1 MSQPDTYDP
10 TDLGEDYMA
19 GLVDSAPVAD
29 LLDRALR
36 LVAPD
41 ESAALPDPIDWEA
54 LYKREN
60 DAAWLV
66 EDVWPDGRQ
75 LHIFAARKT
84 GKSLV
89 MLWIA
94 ACLAAGRDPFTGRR
108 QDRVRV
114 IYLDY
119 EMTEDDLLERVE
131 EMGFEPDD
139 LTELRYY
146 LWPALAPLDTPEGG
160 RTLLAM
166 VHRDEA
172 RAVVLDTVS
181 RVVEGE
187 ENSNDT
193 FRALYR
199 NTGLH
204 LKAEGVALARLDHEG
219 HEGGRS
225 RGASAKA
232 DDVDVV
238 WQLKATDDGLA
249 FIKKAARMSWVPE
262 RVDLV
267 RRTEPLEF
275 KRTMNSWPA
284 GTREKAEQLDRLD
297 VPLDASKRAARE
309 AIKAAGESPG
319 RDVVLLKAL
328 VYRRQNASVGG
339 LI

>member
-1 MSQPDTYDP
+1 MSQPDYDP
-10 TDLGEDYMA
+10 TDLGDDYLA
-19 GLVDSAPVAD
+19 SLVDSAPVVD

-36 LVAPD
+36 LVKPD
-41 ESAALPDPIDWEA
+41 EVSALPEPIDWEA
-54 LYKREN
+54 LYKRET
-60 DAAWLV
+60 DATWLV
-66 EDVWPDGRQ
+66 EDVWPEGRQ

-94 ACLAAGRDPFTGRR
+94 ACLAAGRDPFNGQR
-108 QDRVRV
+108 QEPVRV

-131 EMGFEPDD
+131 EMGFAPEN

-249 FIKKAARMSWVPE
+249 FIKKAARMSWIPE

-267 RRTEPLEF
+267 RKTEPMGF
-275 KRTMNSWPA
+275 KRTANSWPA
-284 GTREKAEQLDRLD
+284 GTREKVDQLNRLG
-297 VPLDASKRAARE
+297 VPIDASKRAARE
-309 AIKAAGESPG
+309 AIKTAGEAPG
-319 RDVVLLKAL
+319 RNDVLLKAL
-328 VYRRQNASVGG
+328 AFRRQSDRFEG